1 MPLVLIDGD
10 LEYIGEKIQDATVE
24 SWNNKEDRYTTVL
37 RGFTVHIA
45 KLKTLPQTVR
55 DPVQAE

>member
-37 RGFTVHIA
+37 RGFAVHIA

-55 DPVQAE
+55 DRVQAE